1 MNRTLTYTVLYIP
14 LLRAIK
20 SPADVWFVQ
29 IHVLSI
35 LDFRSSMHKK
45 YSLPL
50 CLQRDAEVGYFF
62 SLERGKST
70 QNQSQNPVSGN
81 YLGFDFRLSVKP
93 SPWFHIV
100 GFFLCKQQL
109 LVLLSQNRI
118 FLPYQ
123 MIERAGLCKETPHK
137 QKSLV

>member
-1 MNRTLTYTVLYIP
+1 MNRTLTYTVLYIS

-20 SPADVWFVQ
+20 SPADVWIVQ
-29 IHVLSI
+29 IHALSS
-35 LDFRSSMHKK
+35 DFRSSVHEK

-50 CLQRDAEVGYFF
+50 CLQRNAEMRGFS
-62 SLERGKST
+62 SLEKGKSA
-70 QNQSQNPVSGN
+70 QNQPQNPVSGN

-93 SPWFHIV
+93 NPWFQIV

-123 MIERAGLCKETPHK
+123 MAEPAGLCRETPH
-137 QKSLV
+137 